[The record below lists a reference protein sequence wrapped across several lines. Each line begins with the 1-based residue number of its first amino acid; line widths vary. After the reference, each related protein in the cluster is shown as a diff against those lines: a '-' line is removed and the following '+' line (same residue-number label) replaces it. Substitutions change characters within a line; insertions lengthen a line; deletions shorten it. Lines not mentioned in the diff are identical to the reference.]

1 VLFTK
6 PRQHEDAAHGGNEG
20 GQRGEGYLS
29 ADWAV
34 LLMKDNDKPGF
45 IVCSCSHLTAYDD
58 YLQKENH
65 EIICLVVGF
74 FFFSSMFSSREEAKD
89 SHTGCLQPSLYTQ
102 LPESL
107 SLYVHTH
114 THTHTFSTSVLT

>member
-1 VLFTK
+1 MK
-6 PRQHEDAAHGGNEG
+6 
-20 GQRGEGYLS
+20 LS
-29 ADWAV
+29 VW
-34 LLMKDNDKPGF
+34 LL
-45 IVCSCSHLTAYDD
+45 V
-58 YLQKENH
+58 
-65 EIICLVVGF
+65 F

-114 THTHTFSTSVLT
+114 THTFSTSVLT

>member
-1 VLFTK
+1 MK
-6 PRQHEDAAHGGNEG
+6 
-20 GQRGEGYLS
+20 LS
-29 ADWAV
+29 VW
-34 LLMKDNDKPGF
+34 LLVF
-45 IVCSCSHLTAYDD
+45 
-58 YLQKENH
+58 
-65 EIICLVVGF
+65 F

-114 THTHTFSTSVLT
+114 TRTFSTSVLT